1 MSDDVVTSHL
11 VVLRI
16 FVAVLRD
23 VTVLRPCRL
32 PVRSTPLE
40 GDLDD
45 ERGSPSDRARDRHR
59 AAVSLHAVDQ
69 PGESGPLGGV
79 SATVA
84 VVANEKTKCRT
95 LGVDVHIDLGCAC

>member
-1 MSDDVVTSHL
+1 MSDDVVTPHL

-16 FVAVLRD
+16 FVAALRD

-32 PVRSTPLE
+32 PVRSNHLE

-45 ERGSPSDRARDRHR
+45 ERGSPSDQARDRHR
-59 AAVSLHAVDQ
+59 AAVSLYAVDQ

-79 SATVA
+79 GPTVA
-84 VVANEKTKCRT
+84 VVAYEKTKRRI
-95 LGVDVHIDLGCAC
+95 LGVCAD

>member
-32 PVRSTPLE
+32 PVRSNHLE
-40 GDLDD
+40 GDLYA
-45 ERGSPSDRARDRHR
+45 GGGPPSDRARDRHR

-84 VVANEKTKCRT
+84 VVANEKTKSSPRGGDPH
-95 LGVDVHIDLGCAC
+95 L